1 MVVGKLPIGQVNPEQ
16 KYNYIAQERSKRRE
30 FLQKFL
36 NVCSASK
43 VLNYI
48 ISTALIDANSCNSL
62 LILITETCIYTEKV
76 KVETILIESE
86 TEGKAILDL
95 IPILNIRK
103 LVLGATKS
111 SVRYNNKNN
120 NQDAIFS
127 IINFGT

>member
-1 MVVGKLPIGQVNPEQ
+1 M
-16 KYNYIAQERSKRRE
+16 
-30 FLQKFL
+30 
-36 NVCSASK
+36 
-43 VLNYI
+43 
-48 ISTALIDANSCNSL
+48 
-62 LILITETCIYTEKV
+62 YTEKV
-76 KVETILIESE
+76 KVETILIERE

>member
-1 MVVGKLPIGQVNPEQ
+1 M
-16 KYNYIAQERSKRRE
+16 
-30 FLQKFL
+30 
-36 NVCSASK
+36 
-43 VLNYI
+43 
-48 ISTALIDANSCNSL
+48 
-62 LILITETCIYTEKV
+62 YTEKV